1 MVPESPT
8 GSKKKTTKKHLNF
21 LQVAKLPCTVVV
33 PRGTPE
39 SKCAAIK
46 GYGAELVFCE
56 PTPTGRK
63 ETCDRY

>member
-1 MVPESPT
+1 MQKIISF
-8 GSKKKTTKKHLNF
+8 S
-21 LQVAKLPCTVVV
+21 QVAQLPCTVVV